1 MEGAEFHKGTIARL
15 MPEYIDYTSALV
27 NIGTEE
33 DPINKAYSLRVVFR
47 DRDKRLRADFAAVGD
62 QFRKNYIGN
71 LSQLAEQIYT
81 AMQKGMEIDW
91 RKLGRYEQER
101 GLLSTDIL
109 VIDSATS
116 NKIDLW
122 IRSTLGYWIDTLIV
136 PGDALNSNLYN
147 DNWTALKSATKTEK
161 VIGADGKPE
170 LDESGNPKTQPKT
183 IGRTIILD
191 KRAPMI
197 TFPDDPGDGSKGEL
211 RKQFDREVDRIGLR
225 SALQKWYF
233 CQLLIGDFEKNKIR
247 EYSSDDEAILIRV
260 LTGQLPE
267 GINKGKVLSRYKTIL
282 GTASALID
290 ISQAEVKGLLEIA
303 KARGSVVNQ
312 ALSAL
317 GGTVKT

>member
-1 MEGAEFHKGTIARL
+1 
-15 MPEYIDYTSALV
+15 
-27 NIGTEE
+27 
-33 DPINKAYSLRVVFR
+33 
-47 DRDKRLRADFAAVGD
+47 
-62 QFRKNYIGN
+62 
-71 LSQLAEQIYT
+71 
-81 AMQKGMEIDW
+81 
-91 RKLGRYEQER
+91 
-101 GLLSTDIL
+101 
-109 VIDSATS
+109 
-116 NKIDLW
+116 
-122 IRSTLGYWIDTLIV
+122 
-136 PGDALNSNLYN
+136 
-147 DNWTALKSATKTEK
+147 
-161 VIGADGKPE
+161 
-170 LDESGNPKTQPKT
+170 
-183 IGRTIILD
+183 
-191 KRAPMI
+191 MI